1 MIETDISSDPT
12 RLPPLIVNA
21 YDKDQFSKEFIGTT
35 FIDLSEGLREKWV
48 VYGSV

>member
-12 RLPPLIVNA
+12 RLPPLIANA